1 MSHKIRPWCLW
12 WSQGSFQ
19 SREEHS
25 EKNKNVALKTT
36 FSKTKVSE
44 GLHTTLSI
52 VQLWDMHKDSFW
64 PAHAAGYCVIDICI
78 YVYVHTYTSIFI
90 TFAVLL
96 IDWSLTSISCFL
108 EWWLPPPGPT
118 WLKPPFESF
127 HIVIMTY
134 VCRQSSIHKALKLL
148 YKVHKAQK
156 LFTCNYQHRI
166 HLKPQQEVH
175 AGGWIPELTTAYRPC
190 NYHTW
195 HYTNTQQ

>member
-1 MSHKIRPWCLW
+1 MKSRKLSVKRRTFRKEQKCGPENYIQQDESLWRASHHPEHCSAVRHA
-12 WSQGSFQ
+12 QGLFLASAR
-19 SREEHS
+19 SWILC
-25 EKNKNVALKTT
+25 NKC
-36 FSKTKVSE
+36 
-44 GLHTTLSI
+44 
-52 VQLWDMHKDSFW
+52 M
-64 PAHAAGYCVIDICI
+64 YI

-175 AGGWIPELTTAYRPC
+175 AGGWVPELTTAYRPC